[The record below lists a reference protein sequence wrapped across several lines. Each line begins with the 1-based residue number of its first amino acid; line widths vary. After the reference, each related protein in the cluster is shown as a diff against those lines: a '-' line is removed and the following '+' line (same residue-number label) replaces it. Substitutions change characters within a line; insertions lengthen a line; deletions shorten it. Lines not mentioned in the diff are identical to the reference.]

1 MKLSLSNQEI
11 PLHFLSSSDTITS
24 WLSYGKNLLVG
35 NSKIGYLERIF
46 ESLDEP
52 VLVKDKENAVE
63 MPKISGGVKFQNVD
77 FTYEEGVKVL
87 DNINFEC
94 RPGDTVAL
102 VGPTGAGKTTVVN
115 LL

>member
-1 MKLSLSNQEI
+1 M
-11 PLHFLSSSDTITS
+11 
-24 WLSYGKNLLVG
+24 VG